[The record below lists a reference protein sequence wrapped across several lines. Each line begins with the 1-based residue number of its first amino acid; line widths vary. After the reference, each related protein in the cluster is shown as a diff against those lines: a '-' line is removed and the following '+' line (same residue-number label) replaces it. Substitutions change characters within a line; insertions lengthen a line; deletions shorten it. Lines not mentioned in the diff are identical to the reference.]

1 MANMKHILSFL
12 LCLAAL
18 TAHSLSASGQGV
30 SSLGKASEIASGT
43 FPNGMRYYIVSNPDT
58 KGTADFALIQKGAP
72 DPALARRC
80 LSSLPHFGGRKPYE
94 FLADRGISC
103 PEGGYVSYERES
115 TRFDFKDVPMYNSA
129 AADSTL
135 MMLFDIASTRS
146 VPQAVV
152 VSGDLERDKIRE
164 RMGLLSMMVPTLGE
178 YVESPYIWNPR
189 EDLAMYVSLNESADA
204 ASIRVLYST
213 ERLPRE
219 ALDTPQSLLTA
230 LYAYQL
236 GQVVKSRAVKG
247 FAAAGIPL
255 GGVDF
260 RYKNSE
266 EDSSDERYLFTI
278 NTSYAR
284 IWDATKVLAGIFSD
298 LDSNGAQ
305 LEEFQAAK
313 DAVLAACR
321 IAVNQPRSNKA
332 YVDQCVSSWLY
343 GSTLASL
350 SARVEFVTRSTV
362 ADERDLMLF
371 NSFVKAL
378 LDPCRNLMVGY
389 DVPRP
394 GLDRHTLHKRF
405 SAAWDGGATS
415 PSQGPAPE
423 IPKFQ
428 TDSRRRVKL
437 RSDKPEVISGGKMWT
452 FSNGARVIFKKT
464 DADKGEFH
472 YALMMPGG
480 YTYVPGYKPG
490 QGAFISDMPQLLGVA
505 GLSPSE
511 FRRALAAEKLTM
523 DTRISLT
530 ELSVSGKGR
539 SSSLPFLL
547 NALLQFTSSCS
558 ISDAD
563 FETYKANK
571 IARIKAEELASV
583 PVNALMDSLMR
594 PSYHDADRAVASRLP
609 AKLHKSFEA
618 YLESQF
624 RRAADGILV
633 FVGDL
638 DEDQLKKELA
648 HVLGEFSS
656 SERSLT
662 RPRIQAPQI
671 SGTSGATLR
680 LPESP
685 TALSRQSVNL
695 AVSALVPYTNENRYA
710 FQYVTELVRREL
722 IKQLAPLGVSVEVSG
737 NIELFPSERMTLFVN
752 CRPCRGDALP
762 QGVAPADQGEVL
774 AAARRCL
781 SGLSSLSV
789 GSAGLKSFREALLV
803 SEEISR
809 RQNEA
814 VIADVLIRYSLGKDM
829 VTGYQ
834 AAIKGL
840 GAENVKYILARLQN
854 GAKAEYTIE

>member
-1 MANMKHILSFL
+1 MANKKHILGFL

-18 TAHSLSASGQGV
+18 TVVSMPASGQGA

-43 FPNGMRYYIVSNPDT
+43 FPNGMRYYIVTNPDT
-58 KGTADFALIQKGAP
+58 KGTADFALIQKGVPNP
-72 DPALARRC
+72 DLARRC
-80 LSSLPHFGGRKPYE
+80 LSSLPHFGSRKPYE
-94 FLADRGISC
+94 FLADRGISS

-189 EDLAMYVSLNESADA
+189 EDLSMYVSLNESADA

-219 ALDTPQSLLTA
+219 ALDTPQPLLTA

-236 GQVVKSRAVKG
+236 GQIVKSRAVRG

-284 IWDATKVLAGIFSD
+284 IWDATKLLAGIFSD

-313 DAVLAACR
+313 DAVLAACG
-321 IAVNQPRSNKA
+321 IAVNQPRTNKA

-350 SARVEFVTRSTV
+350 SARVDFVTRSTV

-405 SAAWDGGATS
+405 SAAWDGSIAA
-415 PSQGPAPE
+415 PSQGPAPR
-423 IPKFQ
+423 IPNVQ
-428 TDSRRRVKL
+428 TDSKRRVKL
-437 RSDKPEVISGGKMWT
+437 RSDKPEAISGGKIWT

-464 DADKGEFH
+464 DSKGEFH

-480 YTYVPGYKPG
+480 YTYIPGYKPG
-490 QGAFISDMPQLLGVA
+490 EGAFIADMPQLLGIA

-523 DTRISLT
+523 ETRVSLT
-530 ELSVSGKGR
+530 ELTVSGKGR

-547 NALLQFTSSCS
+547 NTLLQYASSRS

-563 FETYKANK
+563 FETYKVNK
-571 IARIKAEELASV
+571 IARINAEELAAV

-609 AKLHKSFEA
+609 DKLHKRFEA
-618 YLESQF
+618 YLDSQF
-624 RRAADGILV
+624 QRAADGILV

-638 DEDQLKKELA
+638 DEEQLKKELV
-648 HVLGEFSS
+648 HVLGEFGS

-671 SGTSGATLR
+671 SGTASASLR

-695 AVSALVPYTNENRYA
+695 AVSALVPYTNENRFAFEYA
-710 FQYVTELVRREL
+710 TELVRREL
-722 IKQLAPLGVSVEVSG
+722 IKQLTPLGVSVEVSSK
-737 NIELFPSERMTLFVN
+737 IELYPSERMTLFVN
-752 CRPCRGDALP
+752 CRPYRGDALP
-762 QGVAPADQGEVL
+762 EGVAQADQGEVL

-781 SGLSSLSV
+781 TKLSSLSV

-803 SEEISR
+803 SEGISR
-809 RQNEA
+809 KQNEA

-829 VTGYQ
+829 ATGYQ
-834 AAIKGL
+834 ASIKGL
-840 GAENVKYILARLQN
+840 SADNVKYILTRLQN
-854 GAKAEYTIE
+854 GTKAEYTIE